1 MSELIN
7 ISASRPA
14 GTDKYFVD
22 TNVWFWFT
30 YCASKEIN
38 TANKPRRYQLEKYP
52 EFIEKVLDA
61 GAKLFHCPLAF
72 SELANVIERTEY
84 DIFKASGAGN
94 NLSRKT
100 FRSMQREREKVI
112 NEIKIAWRTV
122 NSLSTCLDIR
132 LGKDV
137 VTSALT
143 CLESAP
149 LDAYDALYLQIMSS
163 EGITKLI
170 TDDRDFI
177 KSGVESVYTVIR
189 K

>member
-149 LDAYDALYLQIMSS
+149 PRCL
-163 EGITKLI
+163 
-170 TDDRDFI
+170 
-177 KSGVESVYTVIR
+177 
-189 K
+189 